1 MTTVERIKMKALL
14 ITYNIGVCIA
24 VGLAIGIAFGAG
36 L

>member
-24 VGLAIGIAFGAG
+24 VGLALGIAFGAG